1 MEYQDGDNQ
10 FKIRITQLMEH
21 VADAAL
27 MRMFLLAFDVRVSQ
41 CGGVHP
47 GQYTSGFNAF
57 LKYQNRRLAAA
68 LGRKT
73 E

>member
-10 FKIRITQLMEH
+10 FTIRITQLMEH

-27 MRMFLLAFDVRVSQ
+27 MRMVLLAFDVRVSR
-41 CGGVHP
+41 CGGGLA
-47 GQYTSGFNAF
+47 GQYTSGFNVVV
-57 LKYQNRRLAAA
+57 KYQNRRLAAA
-68 LGRKT
+68 PGRKT